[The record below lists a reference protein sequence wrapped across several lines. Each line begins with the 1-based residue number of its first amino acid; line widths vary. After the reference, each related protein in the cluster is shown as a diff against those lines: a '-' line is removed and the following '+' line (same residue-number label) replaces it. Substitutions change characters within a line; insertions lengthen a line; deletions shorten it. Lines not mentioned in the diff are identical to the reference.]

1 MPTRI
6 FDAATHAFYVT
17 THDGI
22 TVAMEGEPDGDNFL
36 ATYEGDAVTGTPGAK
51 GDIQWSQIIISK
63 GIVTKTMQWGSES
76 NQILQKIF
84 ADQQN
89 QLYPQKG
96 ELKRI
101 SGTENVTE
109 VTCSRLMIT
118 KPADLTEGVAAANRP
133 WAFQLEKMKFPE
145 EVAPA

>member
-6 FDAATHAFYVT
+6 FDAATHTGYIK
-17 THDGI
+17 THDDI
-22 TVAMEGEPDGDNFL
+22 TYALEGEPDGDNFV
-36 ATYEGDAVTGTPGAK
+36 ATYANDAVTALEGAK
-51 GDIQWSQIIISK
+51 GDVQWSQTVISL
-63 GIVTKTMQWGSES
+63 GTVTKTFQWGSSS
-76 NQILQKIF
+76 NQVFQKIF

-89 QLYPQKG
+89 QLYPKKF

-109 VTCSRLMIT
+109 VTCARVMIT
-118 KPADLTEGVAAANRP
+118 KPADITEGAAAANRA
-133 WAFQLEKMKFPE
+133 WALSLEKMKFPE